1 MEISGA
7 EDQQNSMMEDM
18 VGVNQSI
25 KNHND
30 ALRQK
35 YEGMITTA
43 QGQFGQAKQATTD
56 KGIEEATLNVGAKGA
71 KAVASYN
78 AVKASGRNY
87 FTSQEAWGK
96 GPSKVA
102 GGIKKGVGSAQSAVQ
117 SAGSD
122 FQAGSAGTTSN
133 DPMSEEFAQGGDN
146 VRPNV
151 GETPEASGG
160 LGDVNINEDYSGSAG
175 VSAPAPA
182 STSTDMVVR
191 PSDAPATN
199 SAGSTDASSTGTDAT
214 NNVGGDGSTNAP
226 QSEGGSG
233 SGSAGGSEAGAVD
246 SAADAGGDAV
256 GDMVKKGLGHVGGI
270 ASKVGTTL
278 SVIGGV
284 DDLTQDISAGKIVG
298 NNAGEKAGNV
308 LGIMAGATDAISE
321 AVPIFAPLGAAF
333 GLFSAISSGIG
344 EIEDKDKKI
353 KDAKDDLAGKG
364 KDPNPNQAGVSAPS
378 LQAQGLIASQ
388 GAPTAVQQASVGTG
402 SF

>member
-30 ALRQK
+30 ALKQK

-71 KAVASYN
+71 KAVATYN

-133 DPMSEEFAQGGDN
+133 DPMSSEFAQGGDN
-146 VRPNV
+146 ERPSV

-175 VSAPAPA
+175 VSAP
-182 STSTDMVVR
+182 SSSTDMVVR
-191 PSDAPATN
+191 PSSNP
-199 SAGSTDASSTGTDAT
+199 AGSTDASSTGTDAT

-233 SGSAGGSEAGAVD
+233 AGSAGGSEAGAVD
-246 SAADAGGDAV
+246 AAADAGGDAV

-344 EIEDKDKKI
+344 EIEDKDKKV
-353 KDAKDDLAGKG
+353 KEAKDDLAGKG
-364 KDPNPNQAGVSAPS
+364 KDPDPNQAQVSAPS

-388 GAPTAVQQASVGTG
+388 GAPTATQQASVGTG